1 MNYKLEYDKLSQ
13 MDKWALSKLNTL
25 VKAVDDNMK
34 EYKITDSARIIQ
46 DFTDELSNWYVRRS
60 RDRFWAKGME
70 QDKVNA
76 YMTLYTCLVTLAKVC
91 APFVPFMTE
100 EIYQNLVTNLDS
112 TAPESIH
119 LCDFPEANEEFI
131 DSKLEENMEL
141 VLDIVTLGRTCRNI
155 SNLKNRQA
163 LSKVYVG
170 TKRSLDEAYYY
181 IIKDLFLQQI
191 KSNILLF
198 F

>member
-1 MNYKLEYDKLSQ
+1 MGKFWNTYAFYVLYADIDEFNPMNYKLEYDKLSQ

-25 VKAVDDNMK
+25 VKSVDDNMK

-60 RDRFWAKGME
+60 RERFWAKGME
-70 QDKVNA
+70 QDKINA

-100 EIYQNLVTNLDS
+100 EIYQNLVTNLDN

-119 LCDFPEANEEFI
+119 LCDFPVANEDFI
-131 DSKLEENMEL
+131 DSKLEENM
-141 VLDIVTLGRTCRNI
+141 
-155 SNLKNRQA
+155 
-163 LSKVYVG
+163 
-170 TKRSLDEAYYY
+170 
-181 IIKDLFLQQI
+181 
-191 KSNILLF
+191 
-198 F
+198 

>member
-1 MNYKLEYDKLSQ
+1 MNESYLYPFIFFLDNYYLILYNFSG
-13 MDKWALSKLNTL
+13 
-25 VKAVDDNMK
+25 DNMK

-70 QDKVNA
+70 QDKINA

-100 EIYQNLVTNLDS
+100 EIYQNLVTNLDK

-119 LCDFPEANEEFI
+119 LCDFPVANEEYI

-141 VLDIVTLGRTCRNI
+141 VLDIVTLGRTCRNV
-155 SNLKNRQA
+155 SNIKNRQA

-170 TKRSLDEAYYY
+170 TKRTLDEAYYY
-181 IIKDLFLQQI
+181 IIKD
-191 KSNILLF
+191 KTES
-198 F
+198 